1 MENENKIESESK
13 KDSAS
18 KIESDSKI
26 IENTDD
32 KVSKRRNV
40 ISGIIKWV
48 IILVILVIVY
58 FWKNDEIKSA
68 FSEMRA
74 FPVVVPFICL
84 AATVLHFVTEGFI
97 IRSMTM
103 FEERQMTWW
112 EAFRC
117 GLYCAFIKFAS
128 LGSLSGI
135 AEVYYISKHD
145 IDVGRASGIT
155 LVQYVYQKLGI
166 TILGV
171 VGFISLYLV
180 GVDSVEQYAKWGVLG
195 TVIALLIVA
204 FLLIIATS
212 KKTADLLAFLV
223 RKILGENGLVEK
235 VTKHKK
241 STADLSKELT
251 LKLYTFNEAGLFFW
265 HHKLLCLKVI
275 LMKILKM
282 SLWYSVAGIT
292 VFAAFSA
299 ESLNLGETM
308 SEALIHYFLIPTLLM
323 AVANMIGTVM
333 IAPAGAGT
341 LEFVVSL
348 LFTPLYGV
356 TAVTVVILYRFFSMV
371 IPFLAGSIVFAMD
384 GREK

>member
-1 MENENKIESESK
+1 MKANEKISNNDMENENKKQPDNKRIESTEGNS
-13 KDSAS
+13 
-18 KIESDSKI
+18 
-26 IENTDD
+26 N
-32 KVSKRRNV
+32 KRRNV

-112 EAFRC
+112 ESFRC

-145 IDVGRASGIT
+145 IDAGRASGIT
-155 LVQYVYQKLGI
+155 LIQYVCQKLGI

-223 RKILGENGLVEK
+223 KKILGENGLVEK
-235 VTKHKK
+235 ITKHKK
-241 STADLSKELT
+241 STVKLSSELVE
-251 LKLYTFNEAGLFFW
+251 KLYTFNEAGLYFW

-275 LMKILKM
+275 LMKVLKM

-292 VFAAFSA
+292 VFAAFSDTA
-299 ESLNLGETM
+299 FSSGETIPG
-308 SEALIHYFLIPTLLM
+308 ALIHYFLIPTLLM

-384 GREK
+384 SKK